1 MIYFTFAAQLL
12 IDFEFQF
19 STTAQHCIVIVQ
31 AVKIIG
37 GNKIVEL
44 KYTLELCLLAI
55 MVKHGRDSDLYL
67 LDFLIFIPPPLWRSG
82 MCATLTGLPSM
93 HRNIR
98 TDS

>member
-31 AVKIIG
+31 TVKIIG

-44 KYTLELCLLAI
+44 KYT
-55 MVKHGRDSDLYL
+55 
-67 LDFLIFIPPPLWRSG
+67 
-82 MCATLTGLPSM
+82 
-93 HRNIR
+93 
-98 TDS
+98 